1 MANTTSALKR
11 VRQTEKVTSRK
22 RAQISSL
29 RTAIKK
35 VRVAVETGEGDVQAL
50 HQAAVKAIDSAAS
63 KGLIHHN
70 KASRDKSRLAK
81 LVASA
86 K

>member
-1 MANTTSALKR
+1 MANTKSALKR
-11 VRQTEKVTSRK
+11 VRQTESVNSRK
-22 RAQISSL
+22 RSQTAAL

-35 VRVAVETGEGDVQAL
+35 VRQAVETGEGDSQAL
-50 HQAAVKAIDSAAS
+50 FNAAVKAIDSAVN

-81 LVASA
+81 LVNSA

>member
-1 MANTTSALKR
+1 MANTKSALKR
-11 VRQTEKVTSRK
+11 VRQTESVNSRK
-22 RAQISSL
+22 RSQTAAL

-35 VRVAVETGEGDVQAL
+35 VRQAVETGEGDSQAL
-50 HQAAVKAIDSAAS
+50 FNAAVKSIDSAVN

-81 LVASA
+81 LVNSA